1 MLDIKYIREHP
12 EEVKRGAQRKG
23 VDIDIDHLL
32 AVDSR
37 RRAVLNEVEALR
49 AKKNSASA
57 KIAQLTGADKQNA
70 IVEMK
75 ETAAREKEQSAVLKE
90 LEDELQALML
100 RVPMPPAEDI
110 PDGGE
115 NDYVVLRTWGEPRKF
130 DFEPL
135 DHVELAERLDLF
147 DLARGAKV
155 AGSRFYYLKN
165 EGALLHWAVC
175 RFAVDQLAAKGFT
188 PMTVPVLVKRDAM
201 VGTGYFPGGEEQAYK
216 IPEDEL
222 FLVGTAEV
230 SLCAFHADEILDEDE
245 LPKLYA
251 GYSSCFRREA
261 GTYGKDTRGIYRIH
275 QFDKVE
281 QVVICTNDVQTSI
294 DFQEQLQ
301 QNAEEIVRALG
312 LPHRVIIGAAGDIGL
327 GQVKKYDIE
336 TWMPSRAG
344 YGETHSCSRF
354 YDFQARRLNLRYR
367 TKDGE
372 IKFCHTLNNTAIASP
387 RILIPILENYQ
398 QADGSVVVPEVLR
411 PYMGGMEVIRKK

>member
-12 EEVKRGAQRKG
+12 EEVKRGAQRKRI
-23 VDIDIDHLL
+23 DIDIDHLL
-32 AVDSR
+32 AVDSNR
-37 RRAVLNEVEALR
+37 RTVLNEVEALR

-57 KIAQLTGADKQNA
+57 RIAGLTGADKQNA
-70 IVEMK
+70 IIEMK
-75 ETAAREKEQSAVLKE
+75 ETAAREKEQSVALKE
-90 LEDELQALML
+90 IEEELQALML
-100 RVPMPPAEDI
+100 RVPMPPADDI

-115 NDYVVLRTWGEPRKF
+115 NDYTVLRTWGEPRKF
-130 DFEPL
+130 GFEPL

-155 AGSRFYYLKN
+155 AGSRFYYLRN

-175 RFAVDQLAAKGFT
+175 RYAVDQLAAKGFT
-188 PMTVPVLVKRDAM
+188 PMTVPVLVKREAM
-201 VGTGYFPGGEEQAYK
+201 VGTGYFPGGEDQAYK

-230 SLCAFHADEILDEDE
+230 PLCAFHADEILEEEE

-281 QVVICTNDVQTSI
+281 QVVICQNDVQTSI

-301 QNAEEIVRALG
+301 QNAEEIVQALG
-312 LPHRVIIGAAGDIGL
+312 LPHRVIVGAAGDIGQ

-336 TWMPSRAG
+336 TWMPSREG

-411 PYMGGMEVIRKK
+411 PYMGGMDVIRKK

>member
-32 AVDSR
+32 AVDSSR
-37 RRAVLNEVEALR
+37 RTVLNEVEALR

-70 IVEMK
+70 IIEMK
-75 ETAAREKEQSAVLKE
+75 ETAAREKEQSVALKE
-90 LEDELQALML
+90 IEEELQALML
-100 RVPMPPAEDI
+100 RVPMPPADDI

-115 NDYVVLRTWGEPRKF
+115 NDFAVLRTWGEPRKF

-155 AGSRFYYLKN
+155 AGSRYYYLRN

-175 RFAVDQLAAKGFT
+175 RYAVDQLTAKGFT
-188 PMTVPVLVKRDAM
+188 PMTVPVLVKREAM
-201 VGTGYFPGGEEQAYK
+201 VGTGYFPGGEDQAYK

-230 SLCAFHADEILDEDE
+230 SLCAFHSDEILDEEE
-245 LPKLYA
+245 LPKRYA

-281 QVVICTNDVQTSI
+281 QVVICQNDVQTSI

-301 QNAEEIVRALG
+301 QNAEEIVQALG
-312 LPHRVIIGAAGDIGL
+312 LPHRVIVGAAGDIGQ

-411 PYMGGMEVIRKK
+411 PYMGGMDVIRKK

>member
-12 EEVKRGAQRKG
+12 EEVKRGAQRKRI
-23 VDIDIDHLL
+23 DIDIDHLL
-32 AVDSR
+32 AVDSNR
-37 RRAVLNEVEALR
+37 RTVLNEVEALR

-57 KIAQLTGADKQNA
+57 RIAGLTGADKQNA
-70 IVEMK
+70 IIEMK
-75 ETAAREKEQSAVLKE
+75 ETAAREKEQSVALKE
-90 LEDELQALML
+90 IEEELQALML
-100 RVPMPPAEDI
+100 RVPMPPAGDI

-115 NDYVVLRTWGEPRKF
+115 NDYTVLRTWGEPRKF
-130 DFEPL
+130 GFEPL

-155 AGSRFYYLKN
+155 AGSRFYYLRN

-175 RFAVDQLAAKGFT
+175 RYAVDRLTAKGFT
-188 PMTVPVLVKRDAM
+188 PMTVPVLVKREAM
-201 VGTGYFPGGEEQAYK
+201 VGTGYFPGGEDQAYK

-230 SLCAFHADEILDEDE
+230 PLCAFHADEILEEEE

-281 QVVICTNDVQTSI
+281 QVVICQNDVQTSI

-301 QNAEEIVRALG
+301 QNAEEIVQALG
-312 LPHRVIIGAAGDIGL
+312 LPHRVIVGAAGDIGQ

-336 TWMPSRAG
+336 TWMPSREG

-411 PYMGGMEVIRKK
+411 PYMGGMDVIRKK

>member
-281 QVVICTNDVQTSI
+281 QVVICKNDVQTSI

>member
-281 QVVICTNDVQTSI
+281 QVVICKNDVQTSI

-354 YDFQARRLNLRYR
+354 YDFQARRLNLGIVLKMAKSSSVILSITRPLLR
-367 TKDGE
+367 
-372 IKFCHTLNNTAIASP
+372 HAS
-387 RILIPILENYQ
+387 
-398 QADGSVVVPEVLR
+398 
-411 PYMGGMEVIRKK
+411 

>member
-12 EEVKRGAQRKG
+12 EEVKRGAQRKRI
-23 VDIDIDHLL
+23 DIDIDHLL
-32 AVDSR
+32 AVDSNR
-37 RRAVLNEVEALR
+37 RTVLNEVEALR

-57 KIAQLTGADKQNA
+57 RIAGLTGADKQNA
-70 IVEMK
+70 IIEMK
-75 ETAAREKEQSAVLKE
+75 ETAAREKEQSVALKE
-90 LEDELQALML
+90 IEEELQALML
-100 RVPMPPAEDI
+100 RVPMPPADDI

-115 NDYVVLRTWGEPRKF
+115 NDFAILRTWGEPRKF

-155 AGSRFYYLKN
+155 AGSRFYYLRN

-175 RFAVDQLAAKGFT
+175 RYAVDQLTAKGFT
-188 PMTVPVLVKRDAM
+188 PMTVPVLVKREAM
-201 VGTGYFPGGEEQAYK
+201 VGTGYFPGGEDQAYK

-230 SLCAFHADEILDEDE
+230 PLCAFHADEILEEEE

-281 QVVICTNDVQTSI
+281 QVVICQNDVQTSI

-301 QNAEEIVRALG
+301 QNAEEIVQALG
-312 LPHRVIIGAAGDIGL
+312 LPHRVIVGAAGDIGQ

-336 TWMPSRAG
+336 TWMPSREG

-372 IKFCHTLNNTAIASP
+372 IKFCHTLNNAAIASP

-411 PYMGGMEVIRKK
+411 PYMGGMDVIRKK